1 MNGPKDGDGSAG
13 TDERPTA
20 RFAATLG
27 FTLDDF
33 QRKAIEHL
41 LAGQDVLVAAPT
53 GAGKTVVGEFA
64 CAHALE
70 TGGVTFYT
78 TPIKALS
85 NQKYRDLC
93 ARHGEDRVGLLTG
106 DRSINGRAPI
116 VVMTTEI
123 LRNMIYEADAVLD
136 RLRYVV
142 LDEVH
147 YLADRAR
154 GAVWEEVIVQLPAHV
169 RLIALSATVSN
180 AEDFGAWLAL
190 VRGGCALVLEERRP
204 VPLRHHY
211 FVNDRLHD
219 TFRSSR
225 SGSSARQRD
234 LASQALGGVPN
245 PEVLMLEQRAR
256 RRVVDRRGRRVR
268 DGVRLRWPS
277 REEVAAE
284 LARRGWLPAIVFVF
298 SRQGCDDAV
307 AQLRQ
312 SGIRLTSAEER
323 VLISEAVDERLWELP
338 LEDLEVLGLSRWRRS
353 LLDGVAA
360 HHAGLVPL
368 FKEIIESLFQQGLL
382 KLVFATETLALGIN
396 MPARSVV
403 IERLEKYDG
412 EGHVLLTPGQYTQ
425 LTGRAGRRGI
435 DDIGHAVVL
444 HQRSVEFRQ
453 VAGLVGTRSY
463 PLHSSF
469 RPSYNM
475 VVNLLRRHDIERAE
489 RVLRASFAQF
499 ETDADVARDARRLAE
514 LESAM
519 TEAPSTPECENG
531 DWGEYWSIRRE
542 LTEHERASGRS
553 GRDGV
558 RPGGRGGARG
568 CHRGRGRSTTD
579 RARIDGLRAA
589 LGAHAC
595 HDCSERHI
603 HEAQQRSIDREHAE
617 SDRLR
622 RSIEQRTGSLVR
634 RFHLLAEV
642 LRRRGYLERDS
653 DRVTDDGRILA
664 GVYADVDL
672 LVAELVARGSL
683 DGYGPADLAGI
694 AALLVHEPRRDD
706 VLPPDR
712 LPTSALDTA
721 AAEIQLLATELR
733 AVEAEVGI
741 TPMRDLD
748 AGFVEPVVRWATGAT
763 LEEAVGER
771 DISGGDFVR
780 NVKQVIDLL
789 GQLRDGS
796 AGARRDA
803 FDAARRSLQRGIVDA

>member
-1 MNGPKDGDGSAG
+1 MTPDASEVLEG
-13 TDERPTA
+13 
-20 RFAATLG
+20 FAATLP
-27 FTLDDF
+27 FALDGF
-33 QRKAIEHL
+33 QREAIGHL
-41 LAGQDVLVAAPT
+41 LAGRDVLVAAPT

-64 CAHALE
+64 CAHALDGSG
-70 TGGVTFYT
+70 TTFYT

-123 LRNMIYEADAVLD
+123 LRNMIYEDDAVLE

-147 YLADRAR
+147 YLADRER
-154 GAVWEEVIVQLPAHV
+154 GAVWEEVIIQLPHHV
-169 RLIALSATVSN
+169 RIAALSATVSN

-190 VRGGCALVLEERRP
+190 VRGDCALVLEERRP
-204 VPLRHHY
+204 VPLQHHY
-211 FVNDRLHD
+211 YVNDRLYD
-219 TFRSSR
+219 TFRVSR
-225 SGSSARQRD
+225 SDGDASRRQLALQAR
-234 LASQALGGVPN
+234 AGVPN
-245 PEVLMLEQRAR
+245 PEVLMLEQRSR

-312 SGIRLTSAEER
+312 ARIRLTTDEER
-323 VLISEAVDERLWELP
+323 ERIAAAVDDRLWELP
-338 LEDLEVLGLSRWRRS
+338 VEDLEVLGLSRWRRS

-412 EGHVLLTPGQYTQ
+412 ESHVLLTPGQYTQ

-435 DDIGHAVVL
+435 DTIGHAVVL
-444 HQRSVEFRQ
+444 HQRSVDFRQ
-453 VAGLVGTRSY
+453 VASLVATRSY
-463 PLHSSF
+463 PLRSSF

-475 VVNLLRRHDIERAE
+475 VVNLLRRHDVARAE

-499 ETDADVARDARRLAE
+499 ETDADVARDARRLVE
-514 LESAM
+514 LEAAAGPR
-519 TEAPSTPECENG
+519 EAPGACEA
-531 DWGEYWSIRRE
+531 GEWAGYWRIRLE
-542 LTEHERASGRS
+542 LTAHERA
-553 GRDGV
+553 
-558 RPGGRGGARG
+558 GGRGGRRRG
-568 CHRGRGRSTTD
+568 GPGATTE
-579 RARIDGLRAA
+579 RARIEGLRRELASHPCHTCPERAA
-589 LGAHAC
+589 
-595 HDCSERHI
+595 
-603 HEAQQRSIDREHAE
+603 HEARQRVLDRSTGEI
-617 SDRLR
+617 DRLR
-622 RSIEQRTGSLVR
+622 VSVEQRAGSLVR
-634 RFHLLAEV
+634 RFHLLADV
-642 LRRRGYLERDS
+642 LVRRGHLAGDPPVVSARG
-653 DRVTDDGRILA
+653 RVLA

-672 LVAELVARGSL
+672 LVAEALL
-683 DGYGPADLAGI
+683 DGLLDGLAPSDLAGV
-694 AALLVHEPRRDD
+694 AALLVHEARRDD
-706 VLPPDR
+706 VPPPDG
-712 LPTSALDTA
+712 LPSATLDAVAERIAQLADAIRADEA
-721 AAEIQLLATELR
+721 A
-733 AVEAEVGI
+733 VGI
-741 TPMRDLD
+741 TPMRELD
-748 AGFVEPVVRWATGAT
+748 PGFVAPVVRWAQGAT
-763 LEEAVGER
+763 LEEAVGDLEV
-771 DISGGDFVR
+771 SGGDFVR

-789 GQLRDGS
+789 GQLRDVSDGP
-796 AGARRDA
+796 RREA
-803 FDAARRSLQRGIVDA
+803 LDAARRSLQRGIVDA

>member
-1 MNGPKDGDGSAG
+1 MSDH
-13 TDERPTA
+13 
-20 RFAATLG
+20 AATIAGFASGLG

-33 QRKAIEHL
+33 QREAIEHL
-41 LAGQDVLVAAPT
+41 LAGRDVLVAAPT

-64 CAHALE
+64 CADALE
-70 TGGVTFYT
+70 GHGITFYT

-93 ARHGEDRVGLLTG
+93 ARHGEHRVGLLTG

-123 LRNMIYEADAVLD
+123 LRNMIYEDDEVLD

-147 YLADRAR
+147 YLADRER
-154 GAVWEEVIVQLPAHV
+154 GAVWEEVIIQLPRHV
-169 RLIALSATVSN
+169 RIAALSATVSN
-180 AEDFGAWLAL
+180 AEDFGDWLAL
-190 VRGGCALVLEERRP
+190 VRGDAALVLEERRP

-211 FVNDRLHD
+211 FVNDRLYD

-225 SGSSARQRD
+225 GGSTAQQRD

-245 PEVLMLEQRAR
+245 PEVMMLEQRAR

-307 AQLRQ
+307 TQLRQ
-312 SGIRLTSAEER
+312 AGVRLTTDAER
-323 VLISEAVDERLWELP
+323 DRIADLVDGRLWELP
-338 LEDLEVLGLSRWRRS
+338 PEDLEVLGLSRWRRS

-368 FKEIIESLFQQGLL
+368 FKEIIEALFQQGLL
-382 KLVFATETLALGIN
+382 KMVFATETLALGIN

-435 DDIGHAVVL
+435 DTVGHAVVL

-475 VVNLLRRHDIERAE
+475 VVNLLRRHDVPRAE

-499 ETDADVARDARRLAE
+499 ETDAEVARDAVRLAE
-514 LESAM
+514 LERA
-519 TEAPSTPECENG
+519 TGDVPPAPTCDQG
-531 DWGEYWSIRRE
+531 DWAEYWAVRRE
-542 LTEHERASGRS
+542 LTEHERAAGRGAGRKGADRRAGGRRGPASGRATS
-553 GRDGV
+553 
-558 RPGGRGGARG
+558 
-568 CHRGRGRSTTD
+568 D
-579 RARIDGLRAA
+579 RARIDGLRALLA
-589 LGAHAC
+589 AHAC
-595 HDCSERHI
+595 HDCPDRHV
-603 HEAQQRSIDREHAE
+603 HESQQRLTDRAHGETV
-617 SDRLR
+617 RLR
-622 RSIEQRTGSLVR
+622 ASIEQRSGSLVR

-653 DRVTDDGRILA
+653 DTVTSDGRALA

-672 LVAELVARGSL
+672 LVAELLVRGHL
-683 DGYGPADLAGI
+683 DGHPPDDLSGI

-706 VLPPDR
+706 VIPPDH
-712 LPTSALDTA
+712 LPTANLDRMA
-721 AAEIQLLATELR
+721 ATIGAIATELR
-733 AVEAEVGI
+733 TVEEEVGV
-741 TPMRDLD
+741 TPMRELD
-748 AGFVEPVVRWATGAT
+748 AGFVAPLVRWSRGMT
-763 LEEAVGER
+763 LEESVGDLEV
-771 DISGGDFVR
+771 SGGDFVR

-789 GQLRDGS
+789 GQLRDVS
-796 AGARRDA
+796 AAERRQG
-803 FDAARRSLQRGIVDA
+803 FEAAMRSLQRGIVDA

>member
-1 MNGPKDGDGSAG
+1 MTPDTGHVIEGF
-13 TDERPTA
+13 A
-20 RFAATLG
+20 RGLG
-27 FTLDDF
+27 FSLDRF
-33 QRKAIEHL
+33 QRQAIEHL

-64 CAHALE
+64 CSHALAGDG
-70 TGGVTFYT
+70 TTFYT

-93 ARHGEDRVGLLTG
+93 ARHGESRVGLLTG

-123 LRNMIYEADAVLD
+123 LRNMIYEQDPVLD

-147 YLADRAR
+147 YLADRER
-154 GAVWEEVIVQLPAHV
+154 GAVWEEVIIQLPDHV
-169 RLIALSATVSN
+169 RLVALSATVSN

-190 VRGGCALVLEERRP
+190 VRGGCELVLEERRP

-225 SGSSARQRD
+225 SGSTARQRD

-312 SGIRLTSAEER
+312 SRIRLTTDEER
-323 VLISEAVDERLWELP
+323 DRIAELVDERLWELP
-338 LEDLEVLGLSRWRRS
+338 PEDLEVLGLSRWRRS

-368 FKEIIESLFQQGLL
+368 FKEVIETLFQQGLL

-435 DDIGHAVVL
+435 DEIGHAVVL
-444 HQRSVEFRQ
+444 HQRSVDFRQ

-475 VVNLLRRHDIERAE
+475 VVNLLRRHDVARAE

-499 ETDADVARDARRLAE
+499 ETDAEVARDARRLAE
-514 LESAM
+514 LEKGM
-519 TEAPSTPECENG
+519 TEVPTPPRCDRG
-531 DWGEYWSIRRE
+531 PWAEYWTLRRD
-542 LTEHERASGRS
+542 LTEHEKAA
-553 GRDGV
+553 
-558 RPGGRGGARG
+558 GRGRREDRRGGGGAA
-568 CHRGRGRSTTD
+568 RGRGRSVTE

-589 LGAHAC
+589 LAAHPC
-595 HDCSERHI
+595 HTCIERHV
-603 HEAQQRSIDREHAE
+603 HEAQQRIIDREHGE
-617 SDRLR
+617 VDRLR
-622 RSIEQRTGSLVR
+622 ASIDERSGSLVH

-642 LRRRGYLERDS
+642 LRRRGYIERDS
-653 DRVTDDGRILA
+653 DTVTPDGRVLA
-664 GVYADVDL
+664 GIYADVDL
-672 LVAELVARGSL
+672 LVAELVVRGRL
-683 DGYGPADLAGI
+683 DGLTPPDLAGV

-706 VLPPDR
+706 VIPPDR
-712 LPTSALDTA
+712 LPTATLDRV
-721 AAEIQLLATELR
+721 AAEIQTLAVDLR
-733 AVEAEVGI
+733 TVEEDVGI

-748 AGFVEPVVRWATGAT
+748 AGFVEPVVRWSDGAT

-771 DISGGDFVR
+771 EVSGGDFVR

-789 GQLRDGS
+789 GQLRDVTG
-796 AGARRDA
+796 GERREA

>member
-1 MNGPKDGDGSAG
+1 MSDTTERTIEAFSAG
-13 TDERPTA
+13 
-20 RFAATLG
+20 LS
-27 FTLDDF
+27 FTLDGF
-33 QRKAIEHL
+33 QREAIEHL
-41 LAGQDVLVAAPT
+41 LAGRDVLVAAPT

-64 CAHALE
+64 CAHALDGNG
-70 TGGVTFYT
+70 TTFYT

-123 LRNMIYEADAVLD
+123 LRNMIYEGDAVLD

-147 YLADRAR
+147 YLADRER
-154 GAVWEEVIVQLPAHV
+154 GAVWEEVIIQLPHHV
-169 RLIALSATVSN
+169 RLAALSATVSN

-190 VRGGCALVLEERRP
+190 VRGDCALVLEERRP

-211 FVNDRLHD
+211 FVNDRLYD
-219 TFRSSR
+219 TFRTSR
-225 SGSSARQRD
+225 SGSTAKQRD

-245 PEVLMLEQRAR
+245 PEVMMLEQRAR

-277 REEVAAE
+277 REDVVAE

-298 SRQGCDDAV
+298 SRQGCEDAV
-307 AQLRQ
+307 TQLRQ
-312 SGIRLTSAEER
+312 SGVRLTTDEER
-323 VLISEAVDERLWELP
+323 LRIAEIVDERIWELP
-338 LEDLEVLGLSRWRRS
+338 VEDLEVLGLSRWRRS

-368 FKEIIESLFQQGLL
+368 FKEIIEALFQQGLL
-382 KLVFATETLALGIN
+382 KVVFATETLALGIN

-435 DDIGHAVVL
+435 DTVGHAVVL

-475 VVNLLRRHDIERAE
+475 VVNLLRRHDTTRAE
-489 RVLRASFAQF
+489 QVLRASFAQY

-514 LESAM
+514 LEADAGEGS
-519 TEAPSTPECENG
+519 TAPQCEQG
-531 DWGEYWSIRRE
+531 DWASYWRLRRD
-542 LTEHERASGRS
+542 LTDHERAAGRGPRQRGKPARGGK
-553 GRDGV
+553 GRK
-558 RPGGRGGARG
+558 GGARASAM
-568 CHRGRGRSTTD
+568 STTD
-579 RARIDGLRAA
+579 RARIDGLRRE
-589 LGAHAC
+589 LNDHPCHAC
-595 HDCSERHI
+595 GDRHL
-603 HEAQQRSIDREHAE
+603 HETQQRVVDNERGEI
-617 SDRLR
+617 DRLR
-622 RSIEQRTGSLVR
+622 ASIEQRTGSLVR

-642 LRRRGYLERDS
+642 LRRTGYLEREADT
-653 DRVTDDGRILA
+653 VTSDGRVLA

-672 LVAELVARGSL
+672 LVAELLVRGDL
-683 DGYGPADLAGI
+683 DGYGPSDLAGI
-694 AALLVHEPRRDD
+694 AALIVHEPRRDD
-706 VLPPDR
+706 VLPPDH
-712 LPTSALDTA
+712 LPSAALDTA
-721 AAEIQLLATELR
+721 AERIDQVARELR
-733 AVEAEVGI
+733 AIEEEVGVA
-741 TPMRDLD
+741 PMRELD
-748 AGFVEPVVRWATGAT
+748 AGFVAPVVRWSAGLS
-763 LEEAVGER
+763 LEEAVGELEVT
-771 DISGGDFVR
+771 GGDFVR
-780 NVKQVIDLL
+780 NVKQVVDLL
-789 GQLRDGS
+789 GQLRDVSSGP
-796 AGARRDA
+796 RRDA

>member
-1 MNGPKDGDGSAG
+1 MTSSDSRVTAPD
-13 TDERPTA
+13 PFVA
-20 RFAATLG
+20 RFEAGLG
-27 FTLDDF
+27 FDLDGF
-33 QRKAIEHL
+33 QQEAIDHL
-41 LAGQDVLVAAPT
+41 LAGRDVLVAAPT

-64 CAHALE
+64 CAHALQ
-70 TGGVTFYT
+70 GDGVTFYT

-93 ARHGEDRVGLLTG
+93 DRHGESQVGLLTG

-123 LRNMIYEADAVLD
+123 LRNMIYEADEVLD

-154 GAVWEEVIVQLPAHV
+154 GAVWEEVIIQLPKHV

-211 FVNDRLHD
+211 YVNDRLYD
-219 TFRSSR
+219 TFRTSR

-284 LARRGWLPAIVFVF
+284 LARRRWLPAIVFVF

-312 SGIRLTSAEER
+312 SGVRLTDDDER
-323 VLISEAVDERLWELP
+323 AKIAQIIDARLWELP
-338 LEDLEVLGLSRWRRS
+338 TEDLEVLGLSRWRRS

-368 FKEIIESLFQQGLL
+368 FKEVIEALFQQGLL

-444 HQRSVEFRQ
+444 HQRSVDFRQ
-453 VAGLVGTRSY
+453 VAGLVGTRSF

-475 VVNLLRRHDIERAE
+475 VVNLLRRHDIGRAE
-489 RVLRASFAQF
+489 RVLRASFAQY
-499 ETDADVARDARRLAE
+499 ETDADVARDARRLVE
-514 LESAM
+514 LEQSMGGAPL
-519 TEAPSTPECENG
+519 APSCDLG
-531 DWGEYWSIRRE
+531 DWSTYWTIRRD

-553 GRDGV
+553 RREGSRSS
-558 RPGGRGGARG
+558 GRGGS
-568 CHRGRGRSTTD
+568 RGRSRSTTD
-579 RARIDGLRAA
+579 RARIDGLRASLA
-589 LGAHAC
+589 THPCHAC
-595 HDCSERHI
+595 PERHI
-603 HEAQQRSIDREHAE
+603 HETIQRSIDKEHGEA
-617 SDRLR
+617 DRLR
-622 RSIEQRTGSLVR
+622 ASIERRSGSLVR

-642 LRRRGYLERDS
+642 LRRRGYLDRAS
-653 DRVTDDGRILA
+653 DTVSPDGRMLA

-672 LVAELVARGSL
+672 LVAELLARGVL
-683 DGYGPADLAGI
+683 DEHTPADLAGI

-706 VLPPDR
+706 GLAPDR
-712 LPTSALDTA
+712 LPTAALDRA
-721 AAEIQLLATELR
+721 AVEIDRLATELR
-733 AVEAEVGI
+733 AVEEEVGV

-748 AGFVEPVVRWATGAT
+748 ASFVEPVVRWAAGAT
-763 LEEAVGER
+763 LEEAVGDRE
-771 DISGGDFVR
+771 ISGGDFVR
-780 NVKQVIDLL
+780 NIKQVIDLL
-789 GQLRDGS
+789 GQLRDVSSGP
-796 AGARRDA
+796 RRA
-803 FDAARRSLQRGIVDA
+803 SLDAARRSLQRGIVDA

>member
-1 MNGPKDGDGSAG
+1 MSDEGAVPPSGPGPLE
-13 TDERPTA
+13 T
-20 RFAATLG
+20 FAAG
-27 FTLDDF
+27 MPFALDRF
-33 QRKAIEHL
+33 QRSAIEHL
-41 LAGQDVLVAAPT
+41 LAGRDVLVAAPT

-64 CAHALE
+64 CAHALD
-70 TGGVTFYT
+70 GQGSTFYT

-93 ARHGEDRVGLLTG
+93 ARHGEDMVGLLTG

-123 LRNMIYEADAVLD
+123 LRNMIYEGDAVLD

-147 YLADRAR
+147 YLADRER
-154 GAVWEEVIVQLPAHV
+154 GAVWEEVIIQLPRHV
-169 RLIALSATVSN
+169 RVAALSATISN
-180 AEDFGAWLAL
+180 AEEFGAWLAL
-190 VRGGCALVLEERRP
+190 VRGDCALVLEERRP
-204 VPLRHHY
+204 VPLQHHY
-211 FVNDRLHD
+211 YVNDRIHD

-225 SGSSARQRD
+225 SGSTAGQREA
-234 LASQALGGVPN
+234 ASQARGGVPN

-256 RRVVDRRGRRVR
+256 RKVVDRRGRRVR

-312 SGIRLTSAEER
+312 TGVRLTTEEER
-323 VLISEAVDERLWELP
+323 VRIAELVDGRLWELP
-338 LEDLEVLGLSRWRRS
+338 PEDLEVRGLSRWRRS
-353 LLDGVAA
+353 LLDGLAA

-368 FKEIIESLFQQGLL
+368 FKEIIEALFQQGLL

-435 DDIGHAVVL
+435 DTIGHAVVL
-444 HQRSVEFRQ
+444 HQRSVDFRQ
-453 VAGLVGTRSY
+453 VASLVGTRSY

-475 VVNLLRRHDIERAE
+475 VVNLLRRGDVERAE

-499 ETDADVARDARRLAE
+499 ETDADVARDAQRLAE
-514 LESAM
+514 LEA
-519 TEAPSTPECENG
+519 EAGESQGHAVPTCHLG
-531 DWGEYWSIRRE
+531 DWAAYWTIRQD
-542 LTEHERASGRS
+542 LTEHERAA
-553 GRDGV
+553 
-558 RPGGRGGARG
+558 GRGGRRKGTRAV
-568 CHRGRGRSTTD
+568 TD
-579 RARIDGLRAA
+579 RSRIEGLRREMS
-589 LGAHAC
+589 GHAC
-595 HDCSERHI
+595 HGCPDRDE
-603 HEAQQRSIDREHAE
+603 HEEQQRLVDRSIGELVH
-617 SDRLR
+617 LR
-622 RSIEQRTGSLVR
+622 RSVEQRTGSLVR

-642 LRRRGYLERDS
+642 LRRRGYVATDA
-653 DRVTDDGRILA
+653 DAITAQGRVLA
-664 GVYADVDL
+664 GIYADVDL
-672 LVAELVARGSL
+672 LVAELLNGGHL
-683 DGYGPADLAGI
+683 DGRSPSELAGI

-706 VLPPDR
+706 LLPPEH
-712 LPTSALDTA
+712 LPSMALDM
-721 AAEIQLLATELR
+721 AAETIDELADDIR
-733 AVEAEVGI
+733 ALEVEVGV
-741 TPMRDLD
+741 PPLRDLD
-748 AGFVEPVVRWATGAT
+748 RGFVAPVVRWSEGAS
-763 LEEAVGER
+763 LEEAVGELEV
-771 DISGGDFVR
+771 SGGDFVR
-780 NVKQVIDLL
+780 NVKQALDLL
-789 GQLRDGS
+789 GQLRDVTTGE
-796 AGARRDA
+796 RREG

>member
-1 MNGPKDGDGSAG
+1 MTRSVEETIAG
-13 TDERPTA
+13 FTA
-20 RFAATLG
+20 GLA

-33 QRKAIEHL
+33 QRTAIEHL
-41 LAGQDVLVAAPT
+41 LAGRDVLVAAPT

-64 CAHALE
+64 CAHALD
-70 TGGVTFYT
+70 GDGATFYT

-93 ARHGEDRVGLLTG
+93 ARHGEHNVGLLTG
-106 DRSINGRAPI
+106 DRSINGRALI

-123 LRNMIYEADAVLD
+123 LRNMIYEDDEVLE

-147 YLADRAR
+147 YLADRER
-154 GAVWEEVIVQLPAHV
+154 GAVWEEVIIQLPHHV
-169 RLIALSATVSN
+169 RLAALSATVSN

-190 VRGGCALVLEERRP
+190 VRGDCALVLEERRP

-211 FVNDRLHD
+211 FVNDRLYD
-219 TFRSSR
+219 TFRTSR
-225 SGSSARQRD
+225 SGSTAQQRD

-245 PEVLMLEQRAR
+245 PEVMMLEQRSR

-268 DGVRLRWPS
+268 DGARLRWPS

-298 SRQGCDDAV
+298 SRQGCEDAV

-312 SGIRLTSAEER
+312 SGVRLTSDEER
-323 VLISEAVDERLWELP
+323 VRIAEVVDERLWELP
-338 LEDLEVLGLSRWRRS
+338 VEDLEVLGLSRWRRS

-382 KLVFATETLALGIN
+382 KIVFATETLALGIN

-435 DDIGHAVVL
+435 DTIGHAVVL
-444 HQRSVEFRQ
+444 HQRNVEFRQ

-475 VVNLLRRHDIERAE
+475 VVNLLRRHDTARAE
-489 RVLRASFAQF
+489 RVLRASFAQY
-499 ETDADVARDARRLAE
+499 ETDSEVARDSRRLAE
-514 LESAM
+514 LEASAGKRAGAVVPVC
-519 TEAPSTPECENG
+519 EAG
-531 DWGEYWSIRRE
+531 DWADYWRIRRD
-542 LTEHERASGRS
+542 LTEHERAA
-553 GRDGV
+553 
-558 RPGGRGGARG
+558 GRGPRPHGKGRRSAEG
-568 CHRGRGRSTTD
+568 TKSGRGRSLATTD
-579 RARIDGLRAA
+579 RARIDGLRHA
-589 LGAHAC
+589 LSSHPC
-595 HDCSERHI
+595 HGCAERHL
-603 HEAQQRSIDREHAE
+603 HETQQRIVDHERGEIDRLHA
-617 SDRLR
+617 
-622 RSIEQRTGSLVR
+622 SIEQRTASLVR

-642 LRRRGYLERDS
+642 LRRSGYVERDG
-653 DRVTDDGRILA
+653 DAITPDGRVLA
-664 GVYADVDL
+664 GIYADVDL
-672 LVAELVARGSL
+672 RVAELLVRGDL
-683 DGYGPADLAGI
+683 DGYGPSDLAGI

-706 VLPPDR
+706 VLPPDQ
-712 LPTSALDTA
+712 LPSATLDA
-721 AAEIQLLATELR
+721 AAARILEVARHLR
-733 AVEAEVGI
+733 ARETEVGVA
-741 TPMRDLD
+741 PMRELD
-748 AGFVEPVVRWATGAT
+748 AGFVAPVVRWSAGLS
-763 LEEAVGER
+763 LEESVGDLEV
-771 DISGGDFVR
+771 SGGDFVR

-789 GQLRDGS
+789 GQLRDVTSGS
-796 AGARRDA
+796 RRDG
-803 FDAARRSLQRGIVDA
+803 FDAARRTLQRGIVDA

>member
-1 MNGPKDGDGSAG
+1 MR
-13 TDERPTA
+13 TDEA
-20 RFAATLG
+20 IIADFASTLG

-33 QRKAIEHL
+33 QREAIEHL
-41 LAGQDVLVAAPT
+41 LAGRDVLVAAPT

-64 CAHALE
+64 CAHALD
-70 TGGVTFYT
+70 GGGITFYT

-93 ARHGEDRVGLLTG
+93 ARHGEDQVGLLTG

-123 LRNMIYEADAVLD
+123 LRNMIYEDDEVLD

-147 YLADRAR
+147 YLADRER
-154 GAVWEEVIVQLPAHV
+154 GAVWEEVIIQLPRHV
-169 RLIALSATVSN
+169 RLAALSATVSN

-190 VRGGCALVLEERRP
+190 VRGDGALVLEERRP

-211 FVNDRLHD
+211 FVNDRLYD

-225 SGSSARQRD
+225 GGSTAQQRD

-245 PEVLMLEQRAR
+245 PEVMMLEQRAR

-268 DGVRLRWPS
+268 DGVRLRWPA
-277 REEVAAE
+277 RDEVAAE

-307 AQLRQ
+307 TQLRQ
-312 SGIRLTSAEER
+312 AGVRLTSDAER
-323 VLISEAVDERLWELP
+323 DRIADLVDSRLWELP
-338 LEDLEVLGLSRWRRS
+338 PEDLEVLGLSRWRRS

-368 FKEIIESLFQQGLL
+368 FKEIIEALFQQGLL
-382 KLVFATETLALGIN
+382 KMVFATETLALGIN

-435 DDIGHAVVL
+435 DTVGHAVVL
-444 HQRSVEFRQ
+444 HQRSVDFRQ

-475 VVNLLRRHDIERAE
+475 VVNLLRRHDVPRAE

-499 ETDADVARDARRLAE
+499 ETDADTARDAVRLAE
-514 LESAM
+514 LERDIGDIPPAP
-519 TEAPSTPECENG
+519 TCEAG
-531 DWGEYWSIRRE
+531 DWSAYWDVRRE
-542 LTEHERASGRS
+542 LTEHERAAGRGSGRRGSQARS
-553 GRDGV
+553 GR
-558 RPGGRGGARG
+558 RGGPS
-568 CHRGRGRSTTD
+568 GRQTTE
-579 RARIDGLRAA
+579 RARIDGLRALLSA
-589 LGAHAC
+589 HPCHAC
-595 HDCSERHI
+595 SDRHE
-603 HEAQQRSIDREHAE
+603 HEAQQRLTDRAHGETV
-617 SDRLR
+617 RLR
-622 RSIEQRTGSLVR
+622 ASIEQRSGSLVR

-642 LRRRGYLERDS
+642 LRRRGYIERSS
-653 DRVTDDGRILA
+653 DTVTPDGRALA
-664 GVYADVDL
+664 GIYADVDL
-672 LVAELVARGSL
+672 LVAELLVRGHL
-683 DGYGPADLAGI
+683 DGHAPEDLVGI

-706 VLPPDR
+706 VMPPDS
-712 LPTSALDTA
+712 LPTAGLDRMAATIGGL
-721 AAEIQLLATELR
+721 AAELR
-733 AVEAEVGI
+733 TVEEEVGV
-741 TPMRDLD
+741 TPMRELD
-748 AGFVEPVVRWATGAT
+748 AGFVAPVVRWSRGLT
-763 LEEAVGER
+763 LEEAVGDLEV
-771 DISGGDFVR
+771 SGGDFVR

-789 GQLRDGS
+789 GQLRDVSTGE
-796 AGARRDA
+796 RRLGFETA
-803 FDAARRSLQRGIVDA
+803 MRSLQRGIVDA

>member
-1 MNGPKDGDGSAG
+1 MS
-13 TDERPTA
+13 ERTA
-20 RFAATLG
+20 DAELTGADQLLVDRFAAGLG
-27 FTLDDF
+27 FTLDGF
-33 QRKAIEHL
+33 QRQAIRHL

-70 TGGVTFYT
+70 VEGVTFYT

-123 LRNMIYEADAVLD
+123 LRNMIYEADEVLN

-154 GAVWEEVIVQLPAHV
+154 GAVWEEVIIQLPRHV

-190 VRGGCALVLEERRP
+190 VRGGCELVLEERRP

-225 SGSSARQRD
+225 GGSSARQRD

-245 PEVLMLEQRAR
+245 PDVLMLEQRAR

-277 REEVAAE
+277 REDVAAE

-307 AQLRQ
+307 GQLRQ
-312 SGIRLTSAEER
+312 SGIRLTTDAER
-323 VLISEAVDERLWELP
+323 ARISEAIDERLWELP
-338 LEDLEVLGLSRWRRS
+338 PEDLEVLGLSRWRRS
-353 LLDGVAA
+353 LLDGIAA

-368 FKEIIESLFQQGLL
+368 FKEVIESLFQQGLL

-463 PLHSSF
+463 PLNSSF

-475 VVNLLRRHDIERAE
+475 VVNLLRRHDVARAE

-499 ETDADVARDARRLAE
+499 ETDADVARDARRLSE
-514 LESAM
+514 LESAA
-519 TEAPSTPECENG
+519 TDVPKVPECEYG
-531 DWGEYWSIRRE
+531 DWVEYWTIRRE
-542 LTEHERASGRS
+542 LTEHERASSRDR
-553 GRDGV
+553 RDGK
-558 RPGGRGGARG
+558 RSEKKGGT
-568 CHRGRGRSTTD
+568 RGRGRSVTD
-579 RARIDGLRAA
+579 RARIDGLRTA

-595 HDCSERHI
+595 HDCPERHI
-603 HEAQQRSIDREHAE
+603 HEAQHRSLDREHGEAN
-617 SDRLR
+617 RLR
-622 RSIEQRTGSLVR
+622 LSIDQRTGSLVN

-642 LRRRGYLERDS
+642 LRRRGYVERDT
-653 DRVTDDGRILA
+653 DVVTSDGRILA
-664 GVYADVDL
+664 GIYADVDL
-672 LVAELVARGSL
+672 LVAELVARGRL

-706 VLPPDR
+706 VVAPDR
-712 LPTSALDTA
+712 LPTVALDQA
-721 AAEIQLLATELR
+721 AAEIQELAGELR
-733 AVEAEVGI
+733 AVEEEVGV
-741 TPMRDLD
+741 TAMRDLD
-748 AGFVEPVVRWATGAT
+748 VGFVEPIVRWANGAT
-763 LEEAVGER
+763 LEEALGELEV
-771 DISGGDFVR
+771 SGGDFVR

-789 GQLRDGS
+789 GQLRDVSG
-796 AGARRDA
+796 GARREA

>member
-1 MNGPKDGDGSAG
+1 MSDATDRTIDAFSAG
-13 TDERPTA
+13 
-20 RFAATLG
+20 LS
-27 FTLDDF
+27 FTLDGF
-33 QRKAIEHL
+33 QREAIEHL
-41 LAGQDVLVAAPT
+41 LAGRDVLVAAPT

-64 CAHALE
+64 CAHALDGHG
-70 TGGVTFYT
+70 TTFYT

-123 LRNMIYEADAVLD
+123 LRNMIYEDDEVLD

-147 YLADRAR
+147 YLADRER
-154 GAVWEEVIVQLPAHV
+154 GAVWEEVIIQLPCHV
-169 RLIALSATVSN
+169 RLAALSATVSN

-190 VRGGCALVLEERRP
+190 VRGDCALVLEERRP

-211 FVNDRLHD
+211 FVNDRLYD
-219 TFRSSR
+219 TFRTSR
-225 SGSSARQRD
+225 SGSTAQQRD

-245 PEVLMLEQRAR
+245 PEVMMLEQRAR

-277 REEVAAE
+277 REDVAAE

-298 SRQGCDDAV
+298 SRQGCEDAV
-307 AQLRQ
+307 TQLRQ
-312 SGIRLTSAEER
+312 SGVRLTTDEER
-323 VLISEAVDERLWELP
+323 SRIAEVVDGRLWELP
-338 LEDLEVLGLSRWRRS
+338 VEDLEVLGLSRWRRS

-368 FKEIIESLFQQGLL
+368 FKEIIEALFQQGLL
-382 KLVFATETLALGIN
+382 KIVFATETLALGIN

-435 DDIGHAVVL
+435 DTIGHAVVL

-475 VVNLLRRHDIERAE
+475 VVNLLRRHDTSRAE
-489 RVLRASFAQF
+489 QVLRASFAQY

-514 LESAM
+514 LEADAGEGSA
-519 TEAPSTPECENG
+519 APQCDQG
-531 DWGEYWSIRRE
+531 DWASYWRLRRA
-542 LTEHERASGRS
+542 LTEHERAAGRGS
-553 GRDGV
+553 KSRGKS
-558 RPGGRGGARG
+558 GRGGK
-568 CHRGRGRSTTD
+568 GRKGGSRASSMSATD
-579 RARIDGLRAA
+579 RVRIDGLRRE
-589 LGAHAC
+589 LNDHPCHAC
-595 HDCSERHI
+595 DERHLHETQQRVVDSERG
-603 HEAQQRSIDREHAE
+603 EIDRLHA
-617 SDRLR
+617 
-622 RSIEQRTGSLVR
+622 SIERRTGSLVR

-642 LRRRGYLERDS
+642 LRRTGYLEREADAITS
-653 DRVTDDGRILA
+653 DGRTLA
-664 GVYADVDL
+664 GIYADVDL
-672 LVAELVARGSL
+672 LVAELLVRGDL
-683 DGYGPADLAGI
+683 DGYGPSDLAGI
-694 AALLVHEPRRDD
+694 AALIVHEPRRDD
-706 VLPPDR
+706 VLPPDH
-712 LPTSALDTA
+712 LPSAALDA
-721 AAEIQLLATELR
+721 AAERIDRVARELR
-733 AVEAEVGI
+733 GVEKEVGVA
-741 TPMRDLD
+741 PMRELD
-748 AGFVEPVVRWATGAT
+748 AGFVAPAVRWSAGLS
-763 LEEAVGER
+763 LEEAVGELE
-771 DISGGDFVR
+771 ITGGDFVR
-780 NVKQVIDLL
+780 NVKQIIDLL
-789 GQLRDGS
+789 GQLRDVS
-796 AGARRDA
+796 SGARRDA

>member
-1 MNGPKDGDGSAG
+1 MMGE
-13 TDERPTA
+13 TDRIIE
-20 RFAATLG
+20 RFAAGLG
-27 FTLDDF
+27 FTLDGF

-64 CAHALE
+64 CSHALD
-70 TGGVTFYT
+70 GDGATFYT

-93 ARHGEDRVGLLTG
+93 VRHGEDRVGLLTG

-123 LRNMIYEADAVLD
+123 LRNMIYEDDPVLD

-147 YLADRAR
+147 YLADRER
-154 GAVWEEVIVQLPAHV
+154 GAVWEEVIVQLPGHV
-169 RLIALSATVSN
+169 RVVALSATVSN

-190 VRGGCALVLEERRP
+190 VRGGCSLVLEERRP

-211 FVNDRLHD
+211 FVNDRLYE

-225 SGSSARQRD
+225 SGSTARQRD
-234 LASQALGGVPN
+234 LAAQALGGVPN

-256 RRVVDRRGRRVR
+256 RKVVDRRGRRVR

-312 SGIRLTSAEER
+312 SGVRLTTDEER
-323 VLISEAVDERLWELP
+323 SRIAEVIDERLWELP
-338 LEDLEVLGLSRWRRS
+338 PEDLEVLGLSRWRRS

-435 DDIGHAVVL
+435 DEIGHAVVL
-444 HQRSVEFRQ
+444 HQRSVDFRQ

-475 VVNLLRRHDIERAE
+475 VVNLLRRHDVERAE

-499 ETDADVARDARRLAE
+499 ETDADVARDARRLTE
-514 LESAM
+514 LEAGM
-519 TEAPSTPECENG
+519 TDVPAAPVCDVG
-531 DWGEYWSIRRE
+531 HWDEYWRIRRD
-542 LTEHERASGRS
+542 LTEHERATGRGRRDERRS
-553 GRDGV
+553 GRK
-558 RPGGRGGARG
+558 GAERA
-568 CHRGRGRSTTD
+568 RGRSVTE
-579 RARIDGLRAA
+579 RARIDGLRAT
-589 LGAHAC
+589 LGAHPCHAC
-595 HDCSERHI
+595 PERHV
-603 HEAQQRSIDREHAE
+603 HEAQQRLIDREHGE
-617 SDRLR
+617 VERLR
-622 RSIEQRTGSLVR
+622 ASIEKRSGSLVH

-653 DRVTDDGRILA
+653 NTVTPDGRVLA

-672 LVAELVARGSL
+672 LVAELVVRGRL
-683 DGYGPADLAGI
+683 DGYEPSDLAGI

-706 VLPPDR
+706 VIPPDH
-712 LPTSALDTA
+712 LPTAALDRVATEISTLA
-721 AAEIQLLATELR
+721 AELR
-733 AVEAEVGI
+733 AVEEEVGI
-741 TPMRDLD
+741 TPMRELD
-748 AGFVEPVVRWATGAT
+748 AGFVEPVVRWSNGAT

-771 DISGGDFVR
+771 EVSGGDFVR

-789 GQLRDGS
+789 GQLRDVSSGP
-796 AGARRDA
+796 RRDG

>member
-1 MNGPKDGDGSAG
+1 MSEEIERTIAAFTAGLSFSLDG
-13 TDERPTA
+13 
-20 RFAATLG
+20 
-27 FTLDDF
+27 F
-33 QRKAIEHL
+33 QREAIEHL
-41 LAGQDVLVAAPT
+41 LAGRDVLVAAPT

-64 CAHALE
+64 CAHALD
-70 TGGVTFYT
+70 GNGSTFYT

-123 LRNMIYEADAVLD
+123 LRNMIYEDDAVLQ

-147 YLADRAR
+147 YLADRER
-154 GAVWEEVIVQLPAHV
+154 GAVWEEVIIQLPRHV
-169 RLIALSATVSN
+169 RLAALSATVSN

-190 VRGGCALVLEERRP
+190 VRGDCALVLEERRP

-211 FVNDRLHD
+211 FVNDRLYD
-219 TFRSSR
+219 TFRTSR
-225 SGSSARQRD
+225 SGSTAQQRD

-245 PEVLMLEQRAR
+245 PEVMMLEQRAR

-277 REEVAAE
+277 REDVAAE

-298 SRQGCDDAV
+298 SRQGCEDAV
-307 AQLRQ
+307 TQLRQ
-312 SGIRLTSAEER
+312 SGVRLTSDEER
-323 VLISEAVDERLWELP
+323 VRIAEAVDDRLWELP
-338 LEDLEVLGLSRWRRS
+338 VEDLEVLGLSRWRSS

-382 KLVFATETLALGIN
+382 KIVFATETLALGIN

-435 DDIGHAVVL
+435 DTIGHAVVL

-475 VVNLLRRHDIERAE
+475 VVNLLRRHDTSRAE
-489 RVLRASFAQF
+489 QVLRASFAQY
-499 ETDADVARDARRLAE
+499 ETDADVARDASRLAE
-514 LESAM
+514 LEAALGGAGSDAA
-519 TEAPSTPECENG
+519 APQCDAG
-531 DWGEYWSIRRE
+531 DWAAYWRLRQD
-542 LTEHERASGRS
+542 LTEHERAAGRGS
-553 GRDGV
+553 R
-558 RPGGRGGARG
+558 GRGGKG
-568 CHRGRGRSTTD
+568 GRSAKDRGGGRAGVTAVAD
-579 RARIDGLRAA
+579 RARIDGLRRE
-589 LGAHAC
+589 LNVHPC
-595 HDCSERHI
+595 HGCADRHQHETQQRVVDSERG
-603 HEAQQRSIDREHAE
+603 EL
-617 SDRLR
+617 DRLR
-622 RSIEQRTGSLVR
+622 ASIERRTGSLVR

-642 LRRRGYLERDS
+642 LRRSGYVEREGDAI
-653 DRVTDDGRILA
+653 TADGRVLA
-664 GVYADVDL
+664 GIYADVDL
-672 LVAELVARGSL
+672 LVADLLVRGDL
-683 DGYGPADLAGI
+683 DGFGPSDLAGI

-706 VLPPDR
+706 LLPPDH
-712 LPTSALDTA
+712 LPSAALEA
-721 AAEIQLLATELR
+721 AADRIEEVARTLR
-733 AVEAEVGI
+733 AIEEEVGVA
-741 TPMRDLD
+741 PMRELD
-748 AGFVEPVVRWATGAT
+748 AGFVAPVVRWSAGLS
-763 LEEAVGER
+763 LEEAVGDLEV
-771 DISGGDFVR
+771 SGGDFVR

-789 GQLRDGS
+789 GQLRDVSSGT
-796 AGARRDA
+796 RRDA
-803 FDAARRSLQRGIVDA
+803 FDEARRSLQRGIVDA

>member
-1 MNGPKDGDGSAG
+1 MNEPRDDVAPASAS
-13 TDERPTA
+13 DPSIE
-20 RFAATLG
+20 RFADTLG
-27 FTLDDF
+27 FTLDGF
-33 QRKAIEHL
+33 QRQAIEQL

-70 TGGVTFYT
+70 GDGVTFYT

-123 LRNMIYEADAVLD
+123 LRNMIYEADEVLD

-154 GAVWEEVIVQLPAHV
+154 GAVWEEVIVQLPTHV

-180 AEDFGAWLAL
+180 AEEFGAWLAL

-225 SGSSARQRD
+225 SGSTARQRD

-245 PEVLMLEQRAR
+245 PDVLMLEQRAK
-256 RRVVDRRGRRVR
+256 RRVVDRKGRRVR

-307 AQLRQ
+307 GQLRQ
-312 SGIRLTSAEER
+312 SGIRLTTDEER
-323 VLISEAVDERLWELP
+323 ARIAEIVDERLWELP
-338 LEDLEVLGLSRWRRS
+338 TEDLEVLGLSRWRRS

-368 FKEIIESLFQQGLL
+368 FKEVIESLFQQGLL

-444 HQRSVEFRQ
+444 HQRSVDFRQ
-453 VAGLVGTRSY
+453 VAGLVGTRSF

-475 VVNLLRRHDIERAE
+475 VVNLLRRHDVARAE

-499 ETDADVARDARRLAE
+499 ETDAEVARDARRLTE
-514 LESAM
+514 LEVSAGSV
-519 TEAPSTPECENG
+519 PDTPVCEHG
-531 DWGEYWSIRRE
+531 DWTEYWSIRRD
-542 LTEHERASGRS
+542 LTEHERASGR
-553 GRDGV
+553 GRRERD
-558 RPGGRGGARG
+558 RPGGKGGA
-568 CHRGRGRSTTD
+568 RGRGRSATD
-579 RARIDGLRAA
+579 RARIEGLRAM
-589 LGAHAC
+589 LGAHPC
-595 HDCSERHI
+595 HGCVDRHL
-603 HEAQQRSIDREHAE
+603 HEEQQRSIDREHGEAE
-617 SDRLR
+617 RLR
-622 RSIEQRTGSLVR
+622 RSIEQRTGSLVN

-642 LRRRGYLERDS
+642 LRRRGYVDRDS
-653 DRVTDDGRILA
+653 DAVTDDGRILA
-664 GVYADVDL
+664 GIYADADL
-672 LVAELVARGSL
+672 LVTELVARGRL

-694 AALLVHEPRRDD
+694 AALIVHEPRRDD
-706 VLPPDR
+706 VIPPDR
-712 LPTSALDTA
+712 LPTAALDRA
-721 AAEIQLLATELR
+721 AAEIQTLAAELR
-733 AVEAEVGI
+733 SVEEEVGV

-748 AGFVEPVVRWATGAT
+748 AGFVEPVVRWSTGAS
-763 LEEAVGER
+763 LEEAVGELEV
-771 DISGGDFVR
+771 SGGDFVR

-789 GQLRDGS
+789 GQLRDVSTGT
-796 AGARRDA
+796 RREG

>member
-1 MNGPKDGDGSAG
+1 MT
-13 TDERPTA
+13 TDPSEIVA
-20 RFAATLG
+20 RFAEGLG
-27 FTLDDF
+27 FSLDDF
-33 QRKAIEHL
+33 QRDAIEHL
-41 LAGQDVLVAAPT
+41 LAGRDVLVAAPT

-64 CAHALE
+64 CSHALE
-70 TGGVTFYT
+70 GDGSTFYT

-93 ARHGEDRVGLLTG
+93 AKHGEDRVGLLTG

-123 LRNMIYEADAVLD
+123 LRNMIYEDDPVLE

-147 YLADRAR
+147 YLADRER

-180 AEDFGAWLAL
+180 AEEFGAWLDL

-211 FVNDRLHD
+211 FVNDRLYD

-225 SGSSARQRD
+225 SGSSARQRE

-245 PEVLMLEQRAR
+245 PDVLMLEQRAR
-256 RRVVDRRGRRVR
+256 RKVVDRRGRRVR

-312 SGIRLTSAEER
+312 SGIRLTTDEER
-323 VLISEAVDERLWELP
+323 SRIAEAVDERLWELP
-338 LEDLEVLGLSRWRRS
+338 AEDLEVLGLSRWRRS

-368 FKEIIESLFQQGLL
+368 FKEVIESLFQQGLL

-444 HQRSVEFRQ
+444 HQRSVDFRQ

-475 VVNLLRRHDIERAE
+475 VVNLLRRQDVPRAE
-489 RVLRASFAQF
+489 RVLRASFAQY
-499 ETDADVARDARRLAE
+499 ETDAEIAVDAKRLLDLEAGATDVPEPPVCDAGVW
-514 LESAM
+514 S
-519 TEAPSTPECENG
+519 
-531 DWGEYWSIRRE
+531 EYWVLRRA
-542 LTEHERASGRS
+542 LTEHERTAGRARRDGDRS
-553 GRDGV
+553 GGKR
-558 RPGGRGGARG
+558 GARG
-568 CHRGRGRSTTD
+568 RGLQTTE
-579 RARIDGLRAA
+579 RARIDGLRAE
-589 LGAHAC
+589 LGAHPC
-595 HDCSERHI
+595 HGCPERHV
-603 HEAQQRSIDREHAE
+603 HEAAQRIVDRELGEIGRLRTSID
-617 SDRLR
+617 
-622 RSIEQRTGSLVR
+622 QRAGSLVH

-642 LRRRGYLERDS
+642 LRRRGYLDRGS
-653 DRVTDDGRILA
+653 DTVTVEGRILA
-664 GVYADVDL
+664 GIYADVDL
-672 LVAELVARGSL
+672 LIAELVARGRL
-683 DGYGPADLAGI
+683 DGYAPADLAGI

-706 VLPPDR
+706 SIAPDR
-712 LPTSALDTA
+712 LPTPALDRA
-721 AAEIQLLATELR
+721 AKEIEALAAELR
-733 AVEAEVGI
+733 GVEEEVGI

-748 AGFVEPVVRWATGAT
+748 AGFVEPVVRWSAGAT
-763 LEEAVGER
+763 LEEAVGDREV
-771 DISGGDFVR
+771 SGGDFVR

-789 GQLRDGS
+789 GQLRDVSSGD
-796 AGARRDA
+796 RRDA

>member
-1 MNGPKDGDGSAG
+1 MSGAAAGPGSDPLV
-13 TDERPTA
+13 T
-20 RFAATLG
+20 FAASLS
-27 FTLDDF
+27 FELDRF
-33 QRKAIEHL
+33 QRDAIEQL
-41 LAGQDVLVAAPT
+41 LAGRDVLVAAPT

-64 CAHALE
+64 CAHALD
-70 TGGVTFYT
+70 GDGSTFYT

-93 ARHGEDRVGLLTG
+93 ERHGESRVGLLTG

-123 LRNMIYEADAVLD
+123 LRNMIYEADPVLD

-147 YLADRAR
+147 YLADRER
-154 GAVWEEVIVQLPAHV
+154 GAVWEEVIIQLPRHV
-169 RLIALSATVSN
+169 RLAALSATVSN
-180 AEDFGAWLAL
+180 AEEFGAWLAL
-190 VRGGCALVLEERRP
+190 VRGDCALVLEERRP
-204 VPLRHHY
+204 VPLQHHY
-211 FVNDRLHD
+211 YVNDRLHD

-225 SGSSARQRD
+225 SGSTAGQRAE
-234 LASQALGGVPN
+234 ASQARGGVPN

-312 SGIRLTSAEER
+312 AGVRLTTDDERARIAE
-323 VLISEAVDERLWELP
+323 VVDDRLWELP
-338 LEDLEVLGLSRWRRS
+338 VEDLEVLGLSRWRRS

-360 HHAGLVPL
+360 HHAGLIPL
-368 FKEIIESLFQQGLL
+368 FKEIIEALFQQGLL

-435 DDIGHAVVL
+435 DTIGHAVVL
-444 HQRSVEFRQ
+444 HQRSVDFRQ
-453 VAGLVGTRSY
+453 VASLVGTRSY

-475 VVNLLRRHDIERAE
+475 VVNLMRGGDIERAE
-489 RVLRASFAQF
+489 RILRASFAQF

-514 LESAM
+514 LE
-519 TEAPSTPECENG
+519 EQAPGDGGPVAPACDLG
-531 DWGEYWSIRRE
+531 DWEDYWEVRRS
-542 LTEHERASGRS
+542 LTEEERATGRAARRQARHRVTDRSRIEGLRRSLHAHPCHACPDRHEHEEQQRIVDRASGEL
-553 GRDGV
+553 
-558 RPGGRGGARG
+558 
-568 CHRGRGRSTTD
+568 H
-579 RARIDGLRAA
+579 
-589 LGAHAC
+589 
-595 HDCSERHI
+595 
-603 HEAQQRSIDREHAE
+603 Q
-617 SDRLR
+617 LR
-622 RSIEQRTGSLVR
+622 RSVAQRSGSLVR
-634 RFHLLAEV
+634 RFHQLADV
-642 LRRRGYLERDS
+642 LGRRGYLDVTTGAVTGRG
-653 DRVTDDGRILA
+653 RVLA
-664 GVYADVDL
+664 GIYADVDL
-672 LVAELVARGSL
+672 LVAELLVGGQLEGLA
-683 DGYGPADLAGI
+683 PADLAGV

-706 VLPPDR
+706 VLPPDH
-712 LPTSALDTA
+712 LPSAALDRA
-721 AAEIQLLATELR
+721 AALIGTLADAIR
-733 AVEAEVGI
+733 ADEVEAGV
-741 TPMRDLD
+741 PPLRDID
-748 AGFVEPVVRWATGAT
+748 AGFVAPIVRWSTGLT
-763 LEEAVGER
+763 LEESVGELEV
-771 DISGGDFVR
+771 SGGDFVR
-780 NVKQVIDLL
+780 NVKQALDLL
-789 GQLRDGS
+789 GQLRDVSEGEQR
-796 AGARRDA
+796 AA

>member
-1 MNGPKDGDGSAG
+1 MTVD
-13 TDERPTA
+13 TERVIED
-20 RFAATLG
+20 FAAGLG
-27 FTLDDF
+27 FSLDDF
-33 QRKAIEHL
+33 QRQAIAHL

-64 CAHALE
+64 CAHALA
-70 TGGVTFYT
+70 GDGSTFYT

-93 ARHGEDRVGLLTG
+93 ARHGESRVGLLTG

-123 LRNMIYEADAVLD
+123 LRNMIYEEDPVLD

-147 YLADRAR
+147 YLADRER
-154 GAVWEEVIVQLPAHV
+154 GAVWEEVIVQLPGHV
-169 RLIALSATVSN
+169 RVVALSATVSN
-180 AEDFGAWLAL
+180 AEEFGAWLAL
-190 VRGGCALVLEERRP
+190 VRGGCELVLEERRP

-225 SGSSARQRD
+225 SGSTARQRD

-312 SGIRLTSAEER
+312 SGIRLTSDAERARIAE
-323 VLISEAVDERLWELP
+323 VIDQRLWELP
-338 LEDLEVLGLSRWRRS
+338 PEDLEVLGLSRWRRS

-435 DDIGHAVVL
+435 DEIGHAVVL
-444 HQRSVEFRQ
+444 HQRSVDFRQ

-475 VVNLLRRHDIERAE
+475 VVNLLRRHDVERAE

-499 ETDADVARDARRLAE
+499 ETDADVARDARRLTE
-514 LESAM
+514 LEAGIA
-519 TEAPSTPECENG
+519 EVPSPPVCDLG
-531 DWGEYWSIRRE
+531 RWAEYWTLRRD
-542 LTEHERASGRS
+542 LTENERTSGR
-553 GRDGV
+553 GRRDE
-558 RPGGRGGARG
+558 RRGGKGGA
-568 CHRGRGRSTTD
+568 RGRGRSVTE
-579 RARIDGLRAA
+579 RARIDGLRAELA
-589 LGAHAC
+589 AHPCHAC
-595 HDCSERHI
+595 PERHV
-603 HEAQQRSIDREHAE
+603 HEELQRIIDREHSE
-617 SDRLR
+617 VDRLR
-622 RSIEQRTGSLVR
+622 SSIEKRTGSLVH

-653 DRVTDDGRILA
+653 DTVTPDGRVLA
-664 GVYADVDL
+664 GIYADVDL
-672 LVAELVARGSL
+672 LVAELVVRGRL
-683 DGYGPADLAGI
+683 DGLGPSDLAGT

-706 VLPPDR
+706 VIPPDR
-712 LPTSALDTA
+712 LPTATLDRV
-721 AAEIQLLATELR
+721 AAEIQMLAVALR
-733 AVEAEVGI
+733 SVEEEVGI

-748 AGFVEPVVRWATGAT
+748 AGFVEPIVRWSEGAT

-771 DISGGDFVR
+771 EVSGGDFVR

-789 GQLRDGS
+789 GQLRDVTG
-796 AGARRDA
+796 GERREA